1 MRFWW
6 PDWHSE
12 RSPSSDSECSTDDH
26 SSLASDGSFY
36 DASSDAETGVD
47 FDQSPS
53 SILDDTQLV
62 IGDRTA
68 VNLMRPFPERS
79 AVPFP
84 LEVGPYGM
92 GRADVGQ
99 AHPGIF
105 GAPVFG
111 PADGENGPR
120 TPPRAT
126 PPPAAVT
133 AELNAATSGT
143 CSEHASPLALQMPAR
158 GDVSGARAKARSPV
172 PTLGTV
178 EDRGEARRHPVG
190 TGEGTFGPI
199 LGLSIGVAVASRN
212 AQQHARMATD
222 QDGAACVGPFGASS
236 TPLAAS
242 SARRLASPAS
252 PDAPAAAVA
261 SQDEDAIVGIP
272 GRAGVTLPDRVS
284 PTHGQGLQS
293 DGSPGASMRR
303 PGTKTCTKG
312 IYTLRSAL
320 PDVGAAHDTTID
332 AAGPGRAASMLP
344 DRVQHGHL
352 QSIGSP
358 GAHRHPTG
366 PDACATGPPALPL
379 APEAPAAARDP
390 AIVAP
395 PPGRA
400 ARMLPD
406 RVQLG
411 SALVAATAR
420 AMGAFQGPSDP
431 EDSESSDGG
440 PPDDDTASSM
450 DDDAATSSN
459 DDDRLEHVA
468 TELPSRAGYTA
479 VATALPMG
487 MHDASH
493 EAVSTAASVYVP
505 CLQVCDDQLGGQA
518 PMQPDRAGY
527 ASSLPHGSATLDFDA
542 QFLQDEE
549 SKRGE
554 DDGRQGPLPSCST
567 ACNRSTGPCAGCV
580 RTAGLSPTNRPPWHL
595 LRGPLPQRSVLRAP
609 AARAPPGSSPKL
621 YRSRPVCAVSHEEV
635 VLPPTGPLFAVA
647 SAAAAAASSRTVA
660 ADVDHQQSA
669 VPTTPA
675 SAGHQHVPPMWCPS
689 LSQREVRVAG
699 KRRRLDDLEAA
710 FPDLDELMDDASVD
724 LAHCW
729 VAMKTCT
736 ARISCLQLGYGTIDS
751 MGASSSFSG
760 RSSHHYAADWCAY
773 NPGSGSATTA
783 DSRCIRYSCHAVGA
797 TSLRDR
803 GRGGCPPCHWR
814 DDCSSAHCPAFTASC
829 TLTSDDTVT
838 AAEGAPAPVRTAPPP
853 TPAPRPASPS
863 PSVEATAGV
872 AETEPW
878 LLRFDGACRQ
888 NPGPGGR
895 CSETNN
901 TAEYTALLVGVQS
914 AVHHGATRLLVEGDS
929 NLVLAQVRGSLGCNN
944 RRLRRL
950 RGQVR
955 TELARLDWHQLRH
968 IDRSANAHA
977 DRLANRA
984 LDLRRTAV
992 ECGPHSSVMDSCF
1005 ILASSPPAATPVE
1018 PGNPAD
1024 DSGVDDM
1031 LVDTVSLDIEADIA
1045 ARDGGEVFPTLPIGP
1060 DSSPARQPRL
1070 RLRPLTEAEH
1080 DSAAAAVQRFAEV
1093 MACKIVDADSWI
1105 TGEGYIYAI
1114 PDRLREVLL
1123 PYTVVSASYARP
1135 RATPPR
1141 QRRRRPPRV
1150 THTQREHRLDEAL
1163 DDMQTTQHTNP
1174 GNSQAVQKARRRVG
1188 RIRASIAQLD
1198 LRRAFATDETTC
1210 VGKISDGASAETAG
1224 VEHPD
1229 TCPIGR
1235 EELHR
1240 HFVGTST
1247 APAPFNYDAAVG
1259 LEDQLRRA
1267 AKASSPGH
1275 DGVGYDVYRRF
1286 ALQLVPLLHAAYQFC
1301 WLHRMV
1307 PSLWKVGIVCL
1318 IHKKGDPM
1326 QPTNWRPICL
1336 QPAIYKLYSGLLA
1349 RRLSRWL
1356 ELNNRL
1362 PMAQKGFRAFN
1373 GCHEHNF
1380 AATTMLDQS
1389 RRSHRK
1395 LYQVW
1400 YDLRNAFGSLTQA
1413 LMWQVLC
1420 RLGVEPRFISR
1431 CQDIYDGSAF
1441 VVVNAK
1447 DGATDPVRQ
1456 EVGVYQ
1462 GCPLSPLLF
1471 IAALVPL
1478 VRRLEQL
1485 EDVGVSLADG
1495 VRPCTTAYADDI
1507 KVFSN
1512 SATGIQRCHGV
1523 VTRFLAW
1530 TGLRANTAK
1539 CASLA
1544 VTTNARGNLALDDSV
1559 RLELHGDIIS
1569 SLALNESYR
1578 YLGVGDGF
1586 DHVQHRLQL
1595 EPKLKQIK
1603 REAVALMQSSLA
1615 EWQVVKALKT
1625 YVYPKVEYDLRHLRP
1640 LHSQLQGFDCTVK
1653 RGLRHL
1659 LRLPQSATTEF
1670 FYTPTSGGGLGLQS
1684 LVEMHQALQVAHAWQ
1699 MLHSKDPAIMAV
1711 AQAQVCQVLA
1721 SSPHAI
1727 ANRRSGDIASLWV
1740 DVQRVLCV
1748 HQLKFSDTTAESGQD
1763 RLALRVPHHD
1773 KWLDHKTVLRHV
1785 KLHMKI
1791 RHQTRWKS
1799 LADQG
1804 NTARVHGG
1812 PRSKFV
1818 MSGAGLSDAEH
1829 RFGIQARLNQVDT
1842 NSVLKRRRLRANARC
1857 RKPNCSSAETLAHVL
1872 NHCAPNMGAIR
1883 QRHDSALEQIGAK
1896 IRQALVRTKSGAEL
1910 RLNQTVP
1917 EYTGAAL
1924 RPDIVLRDV
1933 AAKTLFIADL
1943 AVTFENHAAG
1953 ARHSSLHSSHDFK
1966 VLKYKPIADE
1976 MRLKG
1981 WRVQSAALNYGTLGS
1996 VYPSNFKTYTEMLH
2010 LLKREARQLDLQ
2022 LSSHCIRSGHRI
2034 WSGHCRLHRDLQRS
2048 GGASGAPRGSGGTPR
2063 SRSRT
2068 QVRR

>member
-1 MRFWW
+1 MN
-6 PDWHSE
+6 
-12 RSPSSDSECSTDDH
+12 
-26 SSLASDGSFY
+26 
-36 DASSDAETGVD
+36 DASVDTGPLLGRDEDMHGKDIVLAARDTARSTRGRPRHHAVDAAAITTPPTGV
-47 FDQSPS
+47 
-53 SILDDTQLV
+53 
-62 IGDRTA
+62 
-68 VNLMRPFPERS
+68 
-79 AVPFP
+79 
-84 LEVGPYGM
+84 
-92 GRADVGQ
+92 
-99 AHPGIF
+99 
-105 GAPVFG
+105 
-111 PADGENGPR
+111 
-120 TPPRAT
+120 RAT
-126 PPPAAVT
+126 PAPAVRRPLTPAA
-133 AELNAATSGT
+133 SGT
-143 CSEHASPLALQMPAR
+143 
-158 GDVSGARAKARSPV
+158 RATRWGP
-172 PTLGTV
+172 
-178 EDRGEARRHPVG
+178 RHCA
-190 TGEGTFGPI
+190 
-199 LGLSIGVAVASRN
+199 IG
-212 AQQHARMATD
+212 
-222 QDGAACVGPFGASS
+222 
-236 TPLAAS
+236 
-242 SARRLASPAS
+242 
-252 PDAPAAAVA
+252 AAAVA
-261 SQDEDAIVGIP
+261 HL
-272 GRAGVTLPDRVS
+272 VT
-284 PTHGQGLQS
+284 GE
-293 DGSPGASMRR
+293 
-303 PGTKTCTKG
+303 
-312 IYTLRSAL
+312 
-320 PDVGAAHDTTID
+320 TT
-332 AAGPGRAASMLP
+332 
-344 DRVQHGHL
+344 
-352 QSIGSP
+352 
-358 GAHRHPTG
+358 
-366 PDACATGPPALPL
+366 
-379 APEAPAAARDP
+379 
-390 AIVAP
+390 
-395 PPGRA
+395 
-400 ARMLPD
+400 
-406 RVQLG
+406 
-411 SALVAATAR
+411 
-420 AMGAFQGPSDP
+420 
-431 EDSESSDGG
+431 
-440 PPDDDTASSM
+440 
-450 DDDAATSSN
+450 
-459 DDDRLEHVA
+459 
-468 TELPSRAGYTA
+468 
-479 VATALPMG
+479 
-487 MHDASH
+487 
-493 EAVSTAASVYVP
+493 VP
-505 CLQVCDDQLGGQA
+505 
-518 PMQPDRAGY
+518 
-527 ASSLPHGSATLDFDA
+527 
-542 QFLQDEE
+542 
-549 SKRGE
+549 
-554 DDGRQGPLPSCST
+554 
-567 ACNRSTGPCAGCV
+567 
-580 RTAGLSPTNRPPWHL
+580 
-595 LRGPLPQRSVLRAP
+595 AP
-609 AARAPPGSSPKL
+609 AARHPLPAAPRRAKTRWGP
-621 YRSRPVCAVSHEEV
+621 RV
-635 VLPPTGPLFAVA
+635 VV
-647 SAAAAAASSRTVA
+647 TV
-660 ADVDHQQSA
+660 
-669 VPTTPA
+669 P
-675 SAGHQHVPPMWCPS
+675 SAG
-689 LSQREVRVAG
+689 
-699 KRRRLDDLEAA
+699 RRTYLRR
-710 FPDLDELMDDASVD
+710 
-724 LAHCW
+724 
-729 VAMKTCT
+729 T
-736 ARISCLQLGYGTIDS
+736 
-751 MGASSSFSG
+751 SSSVV
-760 RSSHHYAADWCAY
+760 R
-773 NPGSGSATTA
+773 
-783 DSRCIRYSCHAVGA
+783 
-797 TSLRDR
+797 
-803 GRGGCPPCHWR
+803 
-814 DDCSSAHCPAFTASC
+814 
-829 TLTSDDTVT
+829 VT
-838 AAEGAPAPVRTAPPP
+838 AAEGAPAPAPTTPPP

-872 AETEPW
+872 AEAEPW
-878 LLRFDGACRQ
+878 LLRFDGACRR
-888 NPGPGGR
+888 NPGQGGAGAALFDSSGTVVWT
-895 CSETNN
+895 CSHFLPASSETNN

-929 NLVLAQVRGSLGCNN
+929 NLVLAQVRGSFGCNN

-968 IDRSANAHA
+968 IDRNANAHA

-1005 ILASSPPAATPVE
+1005 TLDLSPPAALPVE
-1018 PGNPAD
+1018 QGTPAD
-1024 DSGVDDM
+1024 VSGVDAVM
-1031 LVDTVSLDIEADIA
+1031 VDTVSLDIEAEIA

-1060 DSSPARQPRL
+1060 GSSPARQPRL

-1080 DSAAAAVQRFAEV
+1080 DTAAAAVQRFAEV

-1105 TGEGYIYAI
+1105 TGEGYISAI

-1163 DDMQTTQHTNP
+1163 DDMQTTQRTNP
-1174 GNSQAVQKARRRVG
+1174 GDRQAVQKARRRVG
-1188 RIRASIAQLD
+1188 RIRASMAQLD
-1198 LRRAFATDETTC
+1198 LRRAFATDEATC
-1210 VGKISDGASAETAG
+1210 VAKILDGASAETAG

-1259 LEDQLRRA
+1259 REFRAVLNDFSMDTLGGDCFDGEILIDEVEDQLLRA

-1286 ALQLVPLLHAAYQFC
+1286 APQLVPLLHAAYQFC

-1307 PSLWKVGIVCL
+1307 PSLWKVGIVRL

-1380 AATTMLDQS
+1380 VATTMLDQS

-1400 YDLRNAFGSLTQA
+1400 YDLRNAFGSLPQA
-1413 LMWQVLC
+1413 LMWQVLR

-1447 DGATDPVRQ
+1447 DGATDPVWQ

-1485 EDVGVSLADG
+1485 EDVGVPLADG

-1512 SATGIQRCHGV
+1512 SAAGIQRCHGV

-1544 VTTNARGNLALDDSV
+1544 VTTNARGNLTLDDSV
-1559 RLELHGDIIS
+1559 RLELHGDVIA
-1569 SLALNESYR
+1569 SLTLNESYR

-1595 EPKLKQIK
+1595 EPKLQQIK
-1603 REAVALMQSSLA
+1603 REAVALMQSGLA
-1615 EWQVVKALKT
+1615 VWQVVKALKT
-1625 YVYPKVEYDLRHLRP
+1625 YVYPKVEYALRHLRP
-1640 LHSQLQGFDCTVK
+1640 LHSQLQGFDCAVK

-1699 MLHSKDPAIMAV
+1699 MLHSKDPAIVAV
-1711 AQAQVCQVLA
+1711 AQAQVCQVVRKRYRLVEDHWVGRDDELIRLFLNSELA
-1721 SSPHAI
+1721 SSPHAT

-1799 LADQG
+1799 LVDQG
-1804 NTARVHGG
+1804 KTARVHGG
-1812 PRSKFV
+1812 PGSKFV

-1857 RKPNCSSAETLAHVL
+1857 RTPNCSSAETLAHVL

-1924 RPDIVLRDV
+1924 RPDVVLRDV
-1933 AAKTLFIADL
+1933 AAKTLVIADL
-1943 AVTFENHAAG
+1943 AVTFEDHAAG

-1981 WRVQSAALNYGTLGS
+1981 WRVQTSALIYGTLGS
-1996 VYPSNFKTYTEMLH
+1996 VYPSNFKTYTEMLN

-2022 LSSHCIRSGHRI
+2022 LSSHCIRSGHKI